1 MVIGVV
7 YLEISIPDANS
18 LKENRRILKSLIE
31 RARNRFNISVAETG
45 LNDVWKSAEISIV
58 TVGNETKFVNSVC
71 SNVLNMFE
79 MEPFIMIRDCWT
91 RIL

>member
-18 LKENRRILKSLIE
+18 LKEKRRILKSLIE

>member
-18 LKENRRILKSLIE
+18 LKEKRRILKSLIE

-58 TVGNETKFVNSVC
+58 TVSNETKFVNSVC

>member
-18 LKENRRILKSLIE
+18 LKEKRRILKSLIE

-58 TVGNETKFVNSVC
+58 TVGNETKYVNSVC